1 MSQED
6 VELVQA
12 VIDATERRD
21 WDAVYARYAPDIVFD
36 FRRAKKTVPII
47 GPSVVTGHEAFRRTM
62 RNFNEAWETVGYEHE
77 GLLDGGDSVVHLISQ
92 RVIGRTTHLEFA
104 WSYAQVW
111 TVRGGL
117 LAQMDYYEDRAEALE
132 AAGLSE

>member
-1 MSQED
+1 MSREN

-21 WDAVYARYAPDIVFD
+21 WDAVYARYAPDIVLD
-36 FRRAKKTVPII
+36 FTRTKNIALPRSGEVFR
-47 GPSVVTGHEAFRRTM
+47 GHEAWRRTM
-62 RNFNEAWETVGYEHE
+62 REFNEAWETVGYEHE
-77 GLLDGGDSVVHLISQ
+77 GLLDAGDRVVHLLSQ

-117 LAQMDYYEDRAEALE
+117 LTRMDYYEDRAEALE